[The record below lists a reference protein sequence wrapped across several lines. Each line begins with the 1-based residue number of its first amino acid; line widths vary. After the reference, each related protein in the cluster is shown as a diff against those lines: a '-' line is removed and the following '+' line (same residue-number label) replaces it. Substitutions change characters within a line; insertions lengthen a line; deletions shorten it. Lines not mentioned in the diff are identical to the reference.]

1 MPDATVQA
9 EVRPKSVTVTY
20 NGSDGEFRYRPHE
33 KARVLLDEAI
43 GHFHVTSNPHLMG
56 LFTEGN
62 VELQDALSLEEAGIR
77 PGQLLVLRVSAARG
91 GDSCLSA

>member
-1 MPDATVQA
+1 MPDATAQSEA
-9 EVRPKSVTVTY
+9 RPKSVTVTY
-20 NGSDGEFRYRPHE
+20 NGSDGEFRFRPHE
-33 KARVLLDEAI
+33 KVRVLLDQAI
-43 GHFHVTSNPHLMG
+43 GHFHVASNPHLMG

-91 GDSCLSA
+91 GDGRRSA